1 MRLGELAGKEIINI
15 NDGAR
20 LGVIGETDLAIDD
33 ETGQIMSIILPR
45 RGNIL
50 SMFAEKQELIIPWDS
65 IKKIGFE
72 VIIVELD
79 QTIPRYGKYLV

>member
-20 LGVIGETDLAIDD
+20 LGVIGETDLSIDD
-33 ETGQIMSIILPR
+33 DTGRIISIMLPR
-45 RGNIL
+45 RGNL
-50 SMFAEKQELIIPWDS
+50 LGLFAEKQELIIPWES
-65 IKKIGFE
+65 IRKIGFE

-79 QTIPRYGKYLV
+79 QAIPRYGKYLV

>member
-33 ETGQIMSIILPR
+33 ETGQVMSIMLPR
-45 RGNIL
+45 KGTML
-50 SMFAEKQELIIPWDS
+50 SMFAEKQELIIPWES

-72 VIIVELD
+72 VIIVQLD
-79 QTIPRYGKYLV
+79 QAIPRYGKYLV

>member
-33 ETGQIMSIILPR
+33 ETGQIMSIMLPR
-45 RGNIL
+45 KGNLL
-50 SMFAEKQELIIPWDS
+50 SIFAEKQELIIPWEL

-72 VIIVELD
+72 VIIIELD
-79 QTIPRYGKYLV
+79 QTIPRYSKYLV

>member
-20 LGVIGETDLAIDD
+20 LGVVGETDLAIDD
-33 ETGQIMSIILPR
+33 ETGQIKSIILPR
-45 RGNIL
+45 KGNVL
-50 SMFAEKQELIIPWDS
+50 SMFTEKQELIIPWES
-65 IKKIGFE
+65 VKKVGFE

-79 QTIPRYGKYLV
+79 QAIPRYGKYLI

>member
-1 MRLGELAGKEIINI
+1 MKLGELAGKEIINI

-33 ETGQIMSIILPR
+33 ETGQIKSIILPR
-45 RGNIL
+45 RGNL
-50 SMFAEKQELIIPWDS
+50 FSMFNEKQELIIPWES

-79 QTIPRYGKYLV
+79 QAIPRCGKYLV

>member
-33 ETGQIMSIILPR
+33 ETGQIKSIILPR
-45 RGNIL
+45 KGNVL
-50 SMFAEKQELIIPWDS
+50 SMFTEKQELIIPWES
-65 IKKIGFE
+65 IKKVGFE

-79 QTIPRYGKYLV
+79 QAIPRYGKYLI

>member
-1 MRLGELAGKEIINI
+1 VRLGELAGKEIINI

-33 ETGQIMSIILPR
+33 ETGQIKSIILPR
-45 RGNIL
+45 RGNL
-50 SMFAEKQELIIPWDS
+50 FTMFNEKQELIIPWEA

-79 QTIPRYGKYLV
+79 QAIPRYGKYLE

>member
-20 LGVIGETDLAIDD
+20 LGVAGETDLSIDV
-33 ETGQIMSIILPR
+33 ETGQIQSIVLPR
-45 RGNIL
+45 KIGFMN
-50 SMFAEKQELIIPWDS
+50 FWAEKQELVIPWEAV
-65 IKKIGFE
+65 KKVGVE

-79 QTIPRYGKYLV
+79 QATPKFGRFLA

>member
-33 ETGQIMSIILPR
+33 ETGQIKSIILPR
-45 RGNIL
+45 KGNML
-50 SMFAEKQELIIPWDS
+50 GLFAEKQELIVPWES

-79 QTIPRYGKYLV
+79 QAIPRYGKYLV

>member
-20 LGVIGETDLAIDD
+20 LGVVGETDLAIDD
-33 ETGQIMSIILPR
+33 ETGQIKSIILPR
-45 RGNIL
+45 KGNVL
-50 SMFAEKQELIIPWDS
+50 SMFAEKQELIIPWES
-65 IKKIGFE
+65 VKKVGFE

-79 QTIPRYGKYLV
+79 QAIPRYGKYLI